1 LNNDVLN
8 KIGLLIFI
16 VLKTVLKPY
25 KNPCKNLRIV
35 SAFKGTMANVYI
47 SDVGMTKFGRREESL
62 QTLMYE
68 AYSHAI
74 TSQEPEFDAVFIG
87 SMNPDEFVGDSNFA
101 TLIVDHLGL
110 YQTPSVRIDNAP
122 ASGSA
127 AFEQAY
133 FSIASGH
140 YNKVL
145 VLAGEKMSTYP
156 TVITTSIISKL
167 IDKYERSTGATMP
180 ALAALVTR
188 RYMHDY
194 GLSREELALA
204 AVKNH
209 YNGTFNPYAQFQKE
223 ITVEDILKSKMI
235 ADPLHL
241 FDCASI
247 ADGACA
253 AILSSNKTDVKV
265 SGIGHATDF
274 LSLQYRDSL
283 TSFNAT
289 KVAAKRAYERAN
301 KTPKDIDVAE
311 VHDAFTI
318 LEIVNPEDLGFF
330 KPGQGI
336 AALIEGKT
344 GLNGDLPIN
353 PSGGLEAR
361 GHPVG
366 ATGLAQICEIVW
378 QLRGEAGKRQVSAKI
393 GLCHNIGGFVNNN
406 IVTILE
412 VS

>member
-1 LNNDVLN
+1 MAKV
-8 KIGLLIFI
+8 
-16 VLKTVLKPY
+16 Y
-25 KNPCKNLRIV
+25 V
-35 SAFKGTMANVYI
+35 SG
-47 SDVGMTKFGRREESL
+47 VGITKFGKRKESL

-68 AYSHAI
+68 AYAHATI
-74 TSQEPEFDAVFIG
+74 VQEPEFDAIFVG
-87 SMNPDEFVGDSNFA
+87 CMNPDEFIGDSNFA
-101 TLIVDHLGL
+101 TLIADHLGL

-127 AFEQAY
+127 AFEQAF
-133 FSIASGH
+133 FSVASGH
-140 YNKVL
+140 YKKVL
-145 VLAGEKMSTYP
+145 VLAGEKMSALP
-156 TVITTSIISKL
+156 TSIATRILSKL
-167 IDKYERSTGATMP
+167 IDKYERNTGATMP

-188 RYMHDY
+188 RYMHEYD
-194 GLSREELALA
+194 LSREELSLA

-209 YNGTFNPYAQFQKE
+209 HNGTLNPYAQFQKE
-223 ITVEDILKSKMI
+223 ITVEDVLKSKMI
-235 ADPLHL
+235 ADPLRL
-241 FDCASI
+241 YDCASI
-247 ADGACA
+247 SDGACA
-253 AILSSNKTDVKV
+253 VILTASKTDVKV
-265 SGIGHATDF
+265 TGIGHATDF

-289 KVAAKRAYERAN
+289 KVAAKRAYERAHRQ
-301 KTPKDIDVAE
+301 PEDIDVAE

-330 KPGQGI
+330 KPGGGV

-344 GLNGDLPIN
+344 GLNGEIPIN
-353 PSGGLEAR
+353 PSGGLKAR

-378 QLRGEAGKRQVSAKI
+378 QLRGEAGKRQVPANI

-412 VS
+412 SC